1 MVGVDLRSNRA
12 MLVERLAE
20 VELNLTLG
28 QKHIDEQ
35 YRLIAELA
43 RERRDTS
50 MSHDFL
56 HHLLE
61 TQALHEEER
70 NRIIA
75 ELTKENYERPRQ

>member
-12 MLVERLAE
+12 MLVEHLAE

-50 MSHDFL
+50 MSHDLL
-56 HHLLE
+56 HNLLE

-70 NRIIA
+70 NRIVA
-75 ELTKENYERPRQ
+75 ELAREN